1 MSHSFNSYRHKRY
14 FSKSNS
20 RNSKPVYNRL
30 DAFAKDGAG
39 GPVVTFKSKNGT
51 LNASTSMLMHGHAN
65 EQLIALFP
73 ERRNL
78 IEKTFKR
85 RW

>member
-1 MSHSFNSYRHKRY
+1 MSHSFNSYPLKRD

-39 GPVVTFKSKNGT
+39 GPVVTFKSKNGI
-51 LNASTSMLMHGHAN
+51 LNVSASSLIRGHAN

-73 ERRNL
+73 ERRKL
-78 IEKTFKR
+78 IEKTFR
-85 RW
+85 RR